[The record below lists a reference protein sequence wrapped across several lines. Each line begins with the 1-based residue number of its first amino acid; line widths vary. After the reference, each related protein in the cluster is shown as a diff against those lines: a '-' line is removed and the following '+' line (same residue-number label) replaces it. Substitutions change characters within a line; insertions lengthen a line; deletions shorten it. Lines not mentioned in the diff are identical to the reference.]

1 MIIKMFVPTVAA
13 LALIA
18 PFAAA
23 EAQYGVPAPPIRAGV
38 DDRSKQDKLPQT
50 IPGQTGPTTTT
61 GRKLVYSKEAGK
73 AIIELQNAVK
83 AKDTAMIAVKLAAAQ
98 KIAKSAD
105 EKFLVAS
112 QQTHAAMDA
121 NDLVAIRAGVDA
133 LAASGSAETPDLAA
147 RYADLGKR
155 YKAAGQVE
163 EAVAMLNKAIG
174 YNANS
179 VAALIGLAAIR
190 DGQGQK
196 AEAVTLMQKS
206 FLASKATGQKIEEG
220 NYKFAAGLAYAQRLP
235 LANDLA
241 RQWFAAYPSPAS
253 LRDSIR
259 IYRDLNR
266 PAQSQLIDL
275 LRLGRAASALSG
287 ETDYFALASAL
298 VNAGKLAEAKTLLV
312 EAQTA
317 PKVDATKSAFTDLV
331 KRSAA
336 APTRAAIDASAKAA
350 MAGANGK
357 AMIDAGDGLYG
368 VGAYAEAV
376 PLYRAALAKGG
387 DAGLANLHLG
397 MALARSGDK
406 AGATAALNAVTGIN
420 ADVARYWLMWLAT
433 QA

>member
-1 MIIKMFVPTVAA
+1 MNSKTKFLILTLATVVAMPA
-13 LALIA
+13 S
-18 PFAAA
+18 
-23 EAQYGVPAPPIRAGV
+23 AQRLGREKPRDAQPEDMSRNV
-38 DDRSKQDKLPQT
+38 QT
-50 IPGQTGPTTTT
+50 TTTTTTGPTTTT
-61 GRKLVYSKEAGK
+61 GRKLDISKGAQK
-73 AIIELQNAVK
+73 AIVDYQTAVNANDG
-83 AKDTAMIAVKLAAAQ
+83 ANMPAKLAAARAVA
-98 KIAKSAD
+98 KTNDDKFIIAS
-105 EKFLVAS
+105 L
-112 QQTHAAMDA
+112 QTKAALNAKDNA
-121 NDLVAIRAGVDA
+121 AIQAGIEA
-133 LAASGSAETPDLAA
+133 MQASGSSENPDIAA
-147 RYADLGKR
+147 RYSDLGKR
-155 YKAAGQVE
+155 FKAAGQVDQ
-163 EAVAMLNKAIG
+163 AVVMLGKSLAIDPN
-174 YNANS
+174 Y
-179 VAALIGLAAIR
+179 VAALINLAAIK
-190 DGQGQK
+190 DSQGQK
-196 AEAVTLMQKS
+196 AEAVALMQKS
-206 FLASKATGQKIEEG
+206 FLASKANGVKVEEG

-266 PAQSQLIDL
+266 PAQPQLIDM

-312 EAQTA
+312 EARTA
-317 PKVDATKSAFTDLV
+317 PNVDATKSAFADLV

-350 MAGANGK
+350 MAGANSK

-376 PLYRAALAKGG
+376 PLYRAALTKGG
-387 DAGLANLHLG
+387 DPGLANLHLG

-420 ADVARYWLMWLAT
+420 TDIAHYWLMWLASK
-433 QA
+433 A

>member
-1 MIIKMFVPTVAA
+1 MIIKMLVPTVAVV
-13 LALIA
+13 ALIA

-38 DDRSKQDKLPQT
+38 DERSKKDELPQT
-50 IPGQTGPTTTT
+50 ISGQTGPTTTT
-61 GRKLVYSKEAGK
+61 GRKLTYSKEAGK

-83 AKDTAMIAVKLAAAQ
+83 AKDAAMIAVKLAAAQ
-98 KIAKSAD
+98 KIAKTPD

-112 QQTHAAMDA
+112 QQIHAAMDA

-133 LAASGSAETPDLAA
+133 LAASGSAENPDLAA
-147 RYADLGKR
+147 RYADLGRR
-155 YKAAGQVE
+155 YKAAGQVDQ
-163 EAVAMLNKAIG
+163 AVAMLNKSLSID
-174 YNANS
+174 ANQLS
-179 VAALIGLAAIR
+179 ALINLAAIK
-190 DGQGQK
+190 DSQGQK
-196 AEAVTLMQKS
+196 AEAVALMQKS
-206 FLASKATGQKIEEG
+206 FLASKAKGVKVEEG

-266 PAQSQLIDL
+266 PPQSQLIDL
-275 LRLGRAASALSG
+275 LRLGRAANALSG
-287 ETDYFALASAL
+287 ETDYFALGSAL
-298 VNAGKLAEAKTLLV
+298 VNAGKLAEAKTLLG
-312 EAQTA
+312 EAKTA

-336 APTRAAIDASAKAA
+336 APTRVAIDASAKTAL
-350 MAGANGK
+350 AGANGK

-376 PLYRAALAKGG
+376 PLYRAALSKGG

-433 QA
+433 QT